1 MNSKSLKVLH
11 IIDGFGI
18 GGAETW
24 LVNCVK
30 YLNANPEI
38 RLHFDFLA
46 TSGEEKIL
54 DQEVIACGSKIHY
67 IKYSLKC
74 GLRFRK
80 DFRMVLKRNN
90 YDVIHSHL
98 DFVTGWHLLFGIGSL
113 PPLRISHLHNPYNF
127 VNNYCT
133 SFARRLS
140 YQIGRFLMSKLATH
154 ITGTSN
160 SVMDEYGYNRPPF
173 VAKRIRPLY
182 CGFPANDFVFNPKIK
197 SEYLANLQWD
207 NNFVGL
213 FVGRIGTHDHRNAKN
228 QKNPSFAFEVAK
240 TLVATHSNWRFL
252 FVGYKGPLGLKMER
266 ELHESNLTDKIKFLG
281 LRQDVSEIMS
291 MCDVLLFPSHWEG
304 LGMVAV
310 EAQASGLEVLMSES
324 VPSEAVIDSKLVH
337 RLSLDNSIE
346 DWVNTLVTISPKQNV
361 QRGNAYLKFIKSD
374 FSVGNSVSN
383 LARAYQKTNV

>member
-1 MNSKSLKVLH
+1 MNAKSIKVLH

-24 LVNCVK
+24 LLNCVK
-30 YLNANPEI
+30 FLKANPQLQ
-38 RLHFDFLA
+38 LHFDFLA

-54 DQEVIACGSKIHY
+54 DQEVISCGSKIHY
-67 IKYSLKC
+67 IKYSLKS

-80 DFRMVLKRNN
+80 DFRIVLNRNN

-98 DFVTGWHLLFGIGSL
+98 DFVTGWHLLLGMGSL

-133 SFARRLS
+133 SFSRRLS
-140 YQIGRFLMSKLATH
+140 YEIGRFLMSKLATH

-160 SVMDEYGYNRPPF
+160 AVMDEYGYDRRPF
-173 VAKRIRPLY
+173 IAKRIMPLY
-182 CGFPANDFVFNPKIK
+182 CGFSADDFIFNPKIK
-197 SEYLANLQWD
+197 SEYLAKFQWE

-213 FVGRIGTHDHRNAKN
+213 FVGRIGTHDHPKAKN
-228 QKNPSFAFEVAK
+228 QKNPLFAFEVAK
-240 TLVATHSNWRFL
+240 NLVVSHSNWRFL
-252 FVGYKGPLGLKMER
+252 FVGYKGPLGLKMEN
-266 ELHESNLTDKIKFLG
+266 ELQESNLSDKIKFLD

-310 EAQASGLEVLMSES
+310 EAQASGLLVLMSES
-324 VPSEAVIDSKLVH
+324 VPSEAVIDSNLVH
-337 RLSLDNSIE
+337 RLSLNNSIG
-346 DWVNTLVTISPKQNV
+346 DWVKTLANIFPKQNF
-361 QRGNAYLKFIKSD
+361 QRDNAYLQFLRSKFSIE
-374 FSVGNSVSN
+374 NSVIN
-383 LARAYQKTNV
+383 LVRAYQKTNL